1 MCCQRN
7 SSFHQYAGR
16 RGEYP
21 KLQFVQAGQRL
32 GSLGQ
37 KEKKGGVAVYATDSL
52 KVLDVYRS
60 NLYEF
65 IALTV
70 LLPSDHIMLI
80 CGLYNPPKHSY
91 RDTDLMNYINSFVD
105 LVLNEHPDAA
115 IVCGGDVNRLD
126 MQEFK

>member
-1 MCCQRN
+1 MR
-7 SSFHQYAGR
+7 Y
-16 RGEYP
+16 
-21 KLQFVQAGQRL
+21 
-32 GSLGQ
+32 
-37 KEKKGGVAVYATDSL
+37 SL

-80 CGLYNPPKHSY
+80 CGLYNPTKHSY
-91 RDTDLMNYINSFVD
+91 RYIDLMNYIIFFVD
-105 LVLNEHPDAA
+105 FVLNKHPEAN

-126 MQEFK
+126 MQEFKALFGWDFMVRGTPNEDIVQNHLT